1 MEAAM
6 TAVDFPAR
14 EPLSPFLGW
23 AEDDELLPASG
34 DAPDQALLV
43 QLLQHPDAV
52 VDRILDPQR
61 VQATTTGSLAVT
73 AACGGV
79 AALVMLSGW
88 KPLPWLLLDA
98 GMVVLGLLGA
108 LTASLLPIYGASI
121 LHTVRLPLGRL
132 VALLCAAVATAAI
145 VLLAASVAPM
155 VLWRLDPEWAGPLGI
170 VGSFLLASAAGA
182 LRFRSLL
189 GWLAERSGVEAEPA
203 RQPGP
208 RLGDPRLRAFSRVA
222 MLVLG
227 FTHAL
232 AGWAW
237 LAAS

>member
-1 MEAAM
+1 M

-23 AEDDELLPASG
+23 SEDDALLPTSP
-34 DAPDQALLV
+34 DTPDQALLV

-52 VDRILDPQR
+52 VDRILDPAKA
-61 VQATTTGSLAVT
+61 QATTLGSLAVT
-73 AACGGV
+73 AACGGL
-79 AALVMLSGW
+79 AAVVMLSGW
-88 KPLPWLLLDA
+88 KPFPVLLLDA

-108 LTASLLPIYGASI
+108 LAASLVPIYGASI
-121 LHTVRLPLGRL
+121 VHTVRLPLGRL
-132 VALLCAAVATAAI
+132 VAMLCAAVATAAI

-155 VLWRLDPEWAGPLGI
+155 VLWRVDPEWAGPLAI

-189 GWLAERSGVEAEPA
+189 GWLAERSGVEAGLD

-208 RLGDPRLRAFSRVA
+208 RLGDPRLRAFARLA

-227 FTHAL
+227 FTHAV

-237 LAAS
+237 LAVA